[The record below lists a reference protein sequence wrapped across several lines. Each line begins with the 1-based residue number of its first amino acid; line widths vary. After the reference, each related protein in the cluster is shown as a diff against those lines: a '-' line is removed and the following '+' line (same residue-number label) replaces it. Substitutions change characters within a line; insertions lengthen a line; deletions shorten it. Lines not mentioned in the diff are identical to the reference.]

1 MRTES
6 FVSVLILLFSLWSTR
21 CLSHSTDSTNNGYSY
36 EKRSSKPG
44 STFLVGV
51 GKADITGAVVQVPF
65 AGFGQL
71 NQTGTGLRQRIYA
84 RSFVFADPVN
94 TTNSFIYVVLDTQS
108 GDTAIRHGILQ
119 GLQSLG
125 GNYRNFGEHNVAVC
139 GTHQHSGP
147 GGWMN
152 YLLPQ
157 IATLGFDKQTYTAIV
172 EGALLS
178 IQRAY
183 NSLAPSTISV
193 GTIDI
198 PDGNINRSPYSYLAN
213 PASERAQ
220 YDSDTDTTMT
230 LLTFDRLSDGKTTG
244 VLSFFSVHGTS
255 LYNNNTLVTGDNKG
269 VAAYLFERGVTNDTR
284 FADNFVAG
292 FSQSSVGDSSPNV
305 LGPFCED
312 TGLPCD
318 FRAST
323 CNGRTALCQGRG
335 PYFGEADGGA
345 KSAFE
350 MGRRQYNAA
359 FQLYGQISS
368 ESGVKLT
375 GESSVASYH
384 TWQNMSGYEFIS
396 PFNGSLQS
404 TCYAALGTSFAGGTS
419 DGPGSFDFTQDN
431 KSPNPFWQLV
441 RTGLH
446 QPGPAQIRCQSP
458 KQILFDVG
466 AMDVPYAW
474 APDIV
479 DVQAL
484 RLGQLLII
492 TSPSEITTMS
502 GRRWKNAIAD
512 AAESVLSISD
522 PIVVLASPADSYAHY
537 VTTEEEYNVQRYEG
551 ASTLYG
557 PNQLAAYVNLSLTY
571 LPYLGTPNVVAQ
583 LPKLPEGPKPPVT
596 TDYSLSFVPG
606 VVFDSPI
613 RGHSFGDVLS
623 SSSKDFYSVGD
634 DVSATF
640 VGANPR
646 NDLRLEKTYAAVEM
660 NVDGIW
666 EVVRTDA
673 DWNLIFRWNQTDL
686 LLGTSQVSLTW
697 QIEDSYY
704 LSGWG
709 KALQSGTYRLHYYG
723 DSKDLSGTISS
734 FEGVGPEFSLRI

>member
-1 MRTES
+1 MKTQS
-6 FVSVLILLFSLWSTR
+6 LVSGLILLFSLWSAR
-21 CLSHSTDSTNNGYSY
+21 CLSYSTDGTSNGYSY

-65 AGFGQL
+65 AGYGQL

-84 RSFVFADPVN
+84 RSFVFTDPVN
-94 TTNSFIYVVLDTQS
+94 TTNSFIYLVLDTQS
-108 GDTAIRHGILQ
+108 GDTAVRHGIIQ

-125 GNYRNFGEHNVAVC
+125 GKYRNYGEHNVAVC

-213 PASERAQ
+213 PATERAQ

-284 FADNFVAG
+284 FANNFVAG

-318 FRAST
+318 FRTST
-323 CNGRTALCQGRG
+323 CNGRTELCQGRG

-368 ESGVKLT
+368 GSGVMLT

-396 PFNGSLQS
+396 PFNDSLQS

-419 DGPGSFDFTQDN
+419 DGPGAFDFTQN
-431 KSPNPFWQLV
+431 NTSPNPFWQLV

-446 QPGPAQIRCQSP
+446 QPGPAQIRCQYP

-502 GRRWKNAIAD
+502 GRRWKNAIVD

-537 VTTEEEYNVQRYEG
+537 VTTAEEYNVQRYEG

-583 LPKLPEGPKPPVT
+583 LPKLPEGTKPPVT

-613 RGHSFGDVLS
+613 LGHSFGDVLS

-666 EVVRTDA
+666 EVLRTDA
-673 DWNLIFRWNQTDL
+673 DWNLIFQWNQTDV

-723 DSKDLSGTISS
+723 DSRDLSGTISS
-734 FEGVGPEFSLRI
+734 IEGVGPEFSLRI

>member
-1 MRTES
+1 
-6 FVSVLILLFSLWSTR
+6 
-21 CLSHSTDSTNNGYSY
+21 
-36 EKRSSKPG
+36 
-44 STFLVGV
+44 
-51 GKADITGAVVQVPF
+51 
-65 AGFGQL
+65 
-71 NQTGTGLRQRIYA
+71 
-84 RSFVFADPVN
+84 
-94 TTNSFIYVVLDTQS
+94 
-108 GDTAIRHGILQ
+108 
-119 GLQSLG
+119 
-125 GNYRNFGEHNVAVC
+125 
-139 GTHQHSGP
+139 
-147 GGWMN
+147 MN

-213 PASERAQ
+213 PATERAQ

-284 FADNFVAG
+284 FANNFVAG

-318 FRAST
+318 FRTST
-323 CNGRTALCQGRG
+323 CNGRTELCQGRG

-368 ESGVKLT
+368 GSGVMLT

-396 PFNGSLQS
+396 PFNDSLQS

-419 DGPGSFDFTQDN
+419 DGPGAFDFTQN
-431 KSPNPFWQLV
+431 NTSPNPFWQLA

-446 QPGPAQIRCQSP
+446 QPGPAQIRCQYP

-537 VTTEEEYNVQRYEG
+537 VTTAEEYNVQRYEG

-583 LPKLPEGPKPPVT
+583 LPKLPEGTKPPVT

-613 RGHSFGDVLS
+613 LGHSFGDVLS

-646 NDLRLEKTYAAVEM
+646 NDLRSEKTYAAVEM

-673 DWNLIFRWNQTDL
+673 DWNLIFQWNQTDV

-723 DSKDLSGTISS
+723 DSRDLSGTISS
-734 FEGVGPEFSLRI
+734 IEGVGPEFSLRI

>member
-1 MRTES
+1 MSTEGLL
-6 FVSVLILLFSLWSTR
+6 SVLILLFSLWGVGSF
-21 CLSHSTDSTNNGYSY
+21 SHPTDSTGSAYSH
-36 EKRSSKPG
+36 EKRASKHG

-51 GKADITGAVVQVPF
+51 GKADITGAVVQIPF
-65 AGFGQL
+65 AGYGQL

-84 RSFVFADPVN
+84 RSFVFADPAN
-94 TTNSFIYVVLDTQS
+94 ATNSFIYVVLDAQS
-108 GDTAIRHGILQ
+108 GDTAVRHGILQ
-119 GLQSLG
+119 GLQTLG
-125 GNYRNFGEHNVAVC
+125 GKYRNYGEHNVA
-139 GTHQHSGP
+139 
-147 GGWMN
+147 
-152 YLLPQ
+152 
-157 IATLGFDKQTYTAIV
+157 IATLGSDKQTYTAIV
-172 EGALLS
+172 EVALLS

-183 NSLAPSTISV
+183 DSLAPSTISV

-213 PASERAQ
+213 PATERAE
-220 YDSDTDTTMT
+220 YTSDTDTTMT
-230 LLTFDRLSDGKTTG
+230 LLTFDRLSD
-244 VLSFFSVHGTS
+244 
-255 LYNNNTLVTGDNKG
+255 GDNKG

-292 FSQSSVGDSSPNV
+292 FSQSSVGDLSPNV

-318 FRAST
+318 FKTST
-323 CNGRTALCQGRG
+323 CNGRTELCQGRG
-335 PYFGEADGGA
+335 PYFGEADDGA

-359 FQLYGQISS
+359 FQLYGQMASG
-368 ESGVKLT
+368 SGVLLA

-384 TWQNMSGYEFIS
+384 TYQNMSGYEFIS

-419 DGPGSFDFTQDN
+419 DGPGAFDFTQN
-431 KSPNPFWQLV
+431 NTSPNPFWQVV

-446 QPGPAQIRCQSP
+446 QPGPAQIHCQYP

-466 AMDVPYAW
+466 AMNEPYAW

-484 RLGQLLII
+484 RLGQLLVIV
-492 TSPSEITTMS
+492 SPSEITTMS
-502 GRRWKNAIAD
+502 GRRWKSAIAD
-512 AAESVLSISD
+512 AAGSVLSISD
-522 PIVVLASPADSYAHY
+522 PIIVLASPADSYAHY
-537 VTTEEEYNVQRYEG
+537 VTTEEEYTVQRYEG

-571 LPYLGTPNVVAQ
+571 LPYLGIPNAVAQ

-596 TDYSLSFVPG
+596 TNYSLSFIPA
-606 VVFDSPI
+606 VVFDRPI
-613 RGHSFGDVLS
+613 LGHSFGDVLS
-623 SSSKDFYSVGD
+623 SSPNYFYSVGD
-634 DVSATF
+634 YVSATF

-660 NVDGIW
+660 NNDGIW

-673 DWNLIFRWNQTDL
+673 DWNLTFEWNQTNV

-704 LSGWG
+704 LSGWD
-709 KALQSGTYRLHYYG
+709 KALQSGIYRLHYYG
-723 DSKDLSGTISS
+723 ESKDLFGTISS

>member
-1 MRTES
+1 MIS
-6 FVSVLILLFSLWSTR
+6 
-21 CLSHSTDSTNNGYSY
+21 
-36 EKRSSKPG
+36 
-44 STFLVGV
+44 
-51 GKADITGAVVQVPF
+51 AVVQVPF
-65 AGFGQL
+65 SGYGQL
-71 NQTGTGLRQRIYA
+71 NQTGTGLRQRTYA
-84 RSFVFADPVN
+84 RSFVFADPAN
-94 TTNSFIYVVLDTQS
+94 ITSSFIYVVLDTQS
-108 GDTAIRHGILQ
+108 GDTAVRHGILQ
-119 GLQSLG
+119 GLQNLG
-125 GNYRNFGEHNVAVC
+125 GEYENFGEHNVAVC

-157 IATLGFDKQTYTAIV
+157 IATLGSDKQTYNAIV

-183 NSLAPSTISV
+183 DNLAPSTISV

-213 PASERAQ
+213 PAAERAQ
-220 YDSDTDTTMT
+220 YTSDTDTTMT
-230 LLTFDRLSDGKTTG
+230 LLSFDRLSDGKTTG
-244 VLSFFSVHGTS
+244 VLTFFSVHGTS

-269 VAAYLFERGVTNDTR
+269 VAAYLFERSVTNDTR

-312 TGLPCD
+312 TGLPCE
-318 FRAST
+318 FKTST
-323 CNGRTALCQGRG
+323 CNGRTELCQARG
-335 PYFGEADGGA
+335 PYFSEGDNGA

-359 FQLYGQISS
+359 FQLYEETASG
-368 ESGVKLT
+368 SGVLLS
-375 GESSVASYH
+375 GESAVASYH
-384 TWQNMSGYEFIS
+384 TYQNMSGYEFIS

-419 DGPGSFDFTQDN
+419 DGPGSFDFTQN
-431 KSPNPFWQLV
+431 NTSPNPFWQLV
-441 RTGLH
+441 RGGLH
-446 QPGPAQIRCQSP
+446 QPGPSQIQCQSP

-466 AMDVPYAW
+466 AMNKPYAW

-484 RLGQLLII
+484 RLGQLLVIV
-492 TSPSEITTMS
+492 SPSEITTMS
-502 GRRWKNAIAD
+502 GRRWKAAIAD

-522 PIVVLASPADSYAHY
+522 PIIVLASPADSYAHY
-537 VTTEEEYNVQRYEG
+537 ITTEEEYNVQRYEG

-571 LPYLGTPNVVAQ
+571 LPYLGDSKALAN
-583 LPKLPEGPKPPVT
+583 LPKLPKGPSPPVT
-596 TDYSLSFVPG
+596 TSYSLSFIPA

-613 RGHSFGDVLS
+613 LGHSFGDVLS
-623 SSSKDFYSVGD
+623 SSPNHVYSVGD
-634 DVSATF
+634 YVSATF

-660 NVDGIW
+660 KIDGIW

-673 DWNLIFRWNQTDL
+673 DWNLVFQWNQTNV

-709 KALQSGTYRLHYYG
+709 KALQSGIYRLHYYG
-723 DSKDLSGTISS
+723 ESKGLSGTISS
-734 FEGVGPEFSLRI
+734 FEGVGPEFSLQI